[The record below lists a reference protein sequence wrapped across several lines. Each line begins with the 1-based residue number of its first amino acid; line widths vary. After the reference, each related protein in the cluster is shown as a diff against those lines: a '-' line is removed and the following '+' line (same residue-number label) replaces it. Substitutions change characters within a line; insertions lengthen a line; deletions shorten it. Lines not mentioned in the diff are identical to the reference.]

1 MYKGSAAKGS
11 STEDWLKREMA
22 WHSVPHAYEEGLCK
36 HFSKSHSRRG
46 CPLPAGGAELR
57 FALDKLPPMVVAGAY
72 KLKIR
77 ATDEAGKPVACVR
90 ALVDVPRGKRGEL
103 FRRVEALPTVRGG
116 RTLSAR
122 VSCACGPSDPVCG
135 ADGRTYAG
143 ACEAGCANV
152 GVAYPGTCDRPVRPG
167 ERELAE
173 ESTCEDDDAGVVQF
187 GADNNETVTGCSDAA
202 AQGYCPIVTDYCCAS
217 CPETCEDYDSL
228 LESYDVGYTE
238 CSALPDLD
246 GWCADDT
253 IRSTCCETCSAVE
266 ETCEDDEHG
275 VFEEWNDEYTACSDI
290 PDYWCSDDTVRST
303 CCETC
308 SAVEETCEDDEHGV
322 FEEWNAEYTACS
334 DIPDYWCS
342 DDTIRSTCC
351 ETCSAVTTDDD
362 DYTGYDMDDDDY
374 TGYDMDDDYECVCST
389 DYEPVCVSIGSDEY
403 EYTNFC
409 EAMCA
414 GYTYIDGPCG
424 GDVSGVPPRGL
435 ALLFSL
441 WLAALLQ

>member
-1 MYKGSAAKGS
+1 
-11 STEDWLKREMA
+11 
-22 WHSVPHAYEEGLCK
+22 
-36 HFSKSHSRRG
+36 
-46 CPLPAGGAELR
+46 
-57 FALDKLPPMVVAGAY
+57 
-72 KLKIR
+72 
-77 ATDEAGKPVACVR
+77 
-90 ALVDVPRGKRGEL
+90 
-103 FRRVEALPTVRGG
+103 
-116 RTLSAR
+116 
-122 VSCACGPSDPVCG
+122 
-135 ADGRTYAG
+135 
-143 ACEAGCANV
+143 
-152 GVAYPGTCDRPVRPG
+152 
-167 ERELAE
+167 LAE

-202 AQGYCPIVTDYCCAS
+202 AQGFCPIVTDYCCVS
-217 CPETCEDYDSL
+217 CPETCEDYDSLLESL

-266 ETCEDDEHG
+266 ETCEDD
-275 VFEEWNDEYTACSDI
+275 DAMLMSLT
-290 PDYWCSDDTVRST
+290 
-303 CCETC
+303 
-308 SAVEETCEDDEHGV
+308 
-322 FEEWNAEYTACS
+322 AEYTACS